1 MAGLPTC
8 RNRYLASVVAQP
20 LLLWL
25 DNHRAANEV
34 LAGPD
39 SQDPVTLQTSNR
51 HLHMMMTL
59 CEKASLFRFVLRT
72 TYICQHPIAK
82 VKYLIKPVEN
92 FFIMG
97 DDQYR
102 SSLFSCYLTQ
112 QVHHDTSTF

>member
-1 MAGLPTC
+1 ML
-8 RNRYLASVVAQP
+8 V
-20 LLLWL
+20 
-25 DNHRAANEV
+25 DNF
-34 LAGPD
+34 
-39 SQDPVTLQTSNR
+39 TI
-51 HLHMMMTL
+51 TL
-59 CEKASLFRFVLRT
+59 CYFVLFLRT
-72 TYICQHPIAK
+72 IHLRQHPIAK